1 MKQTSIGRPY
11 EVFVETLT
19 AGETQMS
26 NEQLTALNDQLASL
40 TPQEKAELAK
50 FLSGQAESNASRGET
65 ATGAS
70 GSDPNDSALKRCHHM
85 AWLKAHREEYA
96 GKYVALDG
104 DRLVGSGSNI
114 READEQA
121 RREGVDRPFLV
132 HVSSE
137 NDALF
142 GGW

>member
-1 MKQTSIGRPY
+1 
-11 EVFVETLT
+11 
-19 AGETQMS
+19 MS
-26 NEQLTALNDQLASL
+26 NEQLTALKDQLASL

-50 FLSGQAESNASRGET
+50 FLNEQAESNSPRGET

-70 GSDPNDSALKRCHHM
+70 GFAPNDSALKRDLHL

-104 DRLVGSGSNI
+104 DRLVGNGPNI
-114 READEQA
+114 REAHEQA
-121 RREGVDRPFLV
+121 RQTGVDNPFLV

-137 NDALF
+137 SDAPF